1 MRIIIQLCI
10 MLSSLLIVINLF
22 DIFNLS
28 KIYKIIIFITT
39 VAISFYYLDKSEVN
53 FILVGVQQEDFQNL
67 NL

>member
-22 DIFNLS
+22 EIFNLS
-28 KIYKIIIFITT
+28 KIYKIMIFITT
-39 VAISFYYLDKSEVN
+39 VAISFYYLDKSEVK

>member
-1 MRIIIQLCI
+1 

>member
-1 MRIIIQLCI
+1 MKIIIQLCI

-22 DIFNLS
+22 EIFNLS

-39 VAISFYYLDKSEVN
+39 VAISFYYLDKSEVK

>member
-22 DIFNLS
+22 EIFNLS

-39 VAISFYYLDKSEVN
+39 VAISFYYLDKSEVK

>member
-22 DIFNLS
+22 EIFNLS